1 MNLNQV
7 TLPARDLSVSIPFY
21 QNLGLKLIIHTH
33 ENYCRFECPDGES
46 TFSLHRVDEL
56 PNGEGAWIY
65 FEVEDLD
72 QYVYNLLTLGIQ
84 FDQLPLDMPWNWR
97 EARLKD
103 PDGNQ
108 LILFYAGED
117 RKNPPW
123 RLKE

>member
-7 TLPARDLSVSIPFY
+7 TLPALDLSISIPFY
-21 QNLGLKLIIHTH
+21 QKLGLRLIVHTH

-46 TFSLHRVDEL
+46 TFSLHRVDQL
-56 PNGEGAWIY
+56 PSGDGAWVY
-65 FEVEDLD
+65 FECEDLD
-72 QYVYNLLTLGIQ
+72 QHVGHLAAKGLVFEHPPI
-84 FDQLPLDMPWNWR
+84 DQPWNWR

-108 LILFYAGED
+108 LILFHAGKD

-123 RLKE
+123 RLKD